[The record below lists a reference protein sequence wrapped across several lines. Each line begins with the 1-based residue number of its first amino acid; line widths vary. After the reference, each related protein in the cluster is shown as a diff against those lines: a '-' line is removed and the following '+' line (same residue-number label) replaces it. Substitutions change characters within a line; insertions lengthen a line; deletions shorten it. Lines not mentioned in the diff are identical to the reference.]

1 MNWNL
6 LHLCK
11 KRNASSYST
20 SLVVDGP
27 RLIVGSATIEM
38 TNANV
43 FLRSKGERR
52 ERSCK
57 VEQRKWENIAKVS
70 GRDER
75 GELSDGRKRD
85 QERRDKGRSRRGRA
99 VNDYYLIRSAVSEGD
114 GTIN

>member
-1 MNWNL
+1 MEMV
-6 LHLCK
+6 LHLCAK

-27 RLIVGSATIEM
+27 RLIIGSATIEM

-43 FLRSKGERR
+43 FLRDKGERR

-70 GRDER
+70 AAMREGNYRMDVNGTKR
-75 GELSDGRKRD
+75 GERKGDRAA
-85 QERRDKGRSRRGRA
+85 GARS
-99 VNDYYLIRSAVSEGD
+99 
-114 GTIN
+114 TIII